1 MQKDSPSNQELDKDV
16 DIAIDKDVDIDSPLQ
31 TTARSVWNAG
41 DVIEGLDQ
49 VATELPVAIVFNGIS
64 HVVMMATPKELED
77 FALGFSLSEGI
88 VSAPQQVLDIEQR
101 CVSEGIELAINIT
114 GEAFSQLK
122 NKRRNLTGRTGCGLC
137 GAESLQQAKPVLEPV
152 TSDIKISHQALQVA
166 INNLQQHQ
174 HLHQYLQQQTG
185 AVHAAIWCDTEGQ
198 LVLAR
203 EDVGRHNALD
213 KLLGA
218 MAKQSLNANLGF
230 ILVTSRASYEMVVK
244 TARANVGILAAVSAP
259 TSLAITLAEQSQ
271 IGLVGFSRP
280 QRHVIYAGQHRFS
293 EEIKVP

>member
-1 MQKDSPSNQELDKDV
+1 MEKDSSRNQEP
-16 DIAIDKDVDIDSPLQ
+16 DIEAGIDSPLQ
-31 TTARSVWNAG
+31 TTSRSVWAKG
-41 DVIEGLDQ
+41 DITEGLDQ
-49 VATELPVAIVFNGIS
+49 VATEMPIALVFNGIS
-64 HVVMMATPKELED
+64 HVVMMATPKDLED

-88 VSAPQQVLDIEQR
+88 VSATHQVLDIEQR
-101 CVSEGIELAINIT
+101 SISEGIELAINIT
-114 GEAFSQLK
+114 GKAFAQLK

-152 TSDIKISHQALQVA
+152 TSDIKISHQTLQVA

-185 AVHAAIWCDTEGQ
+185 AVHAAIWCDDQGQ
-198 LVLAR
+198 LLLAR

-218 MAKQSLNANLGF
+218 MAKQNLNANLGF

-244 TARANVGILAAVSAP
+244 AARANVGILAAVSAP
-259 TSLAITLAEQSQ
+259 TSLAITLAEQSD

-280 QRHVIYAGQHRFS
+280 QRHVVYAGQSRFA
-293 EEIKVP
+293 EEANNP

>member
-1 MQKDSPSNQELDKDV
+1 MP
-16 DIAIDKDVDIDSPLQ
+16 IAL
-31 TTARSVWNAG
+31 
-41 DVIEGLDQ
+41 
-49 VATELPVAIVFNGIS
+49 VFNGIS
-64 HVVMMATPKELED
+64 HVVMMATPKDLED

-88 VSAPQQVLDIEQR
+88 VSATHQVLDIEHR
-101 CVSEGIELAINIT
+101 SVSEGIELAITIT
-114 GEAFSQLK
+114 GEAFAQLK

-152 TSDIKISHQALQVA
+152 TSDIKISHQTLQVA

-185 AVHAAIWCDTEGQ
+185 AVHAAIGCDTEGQ

-218 MAKQSLNANLGF
+218 MAKQNLNANLGF

-244 TARANVGILAAVSAP
+244 AARANVGILAAVSAP
-259 TSLAITLAEQSQ
+259 TSLAITLAEQSH

-280 QRHVIYAGQHRFS
+280 HRHVVYAGQDRFT

>member
-49 VATELPVAIVFNGIS
+49 VATEMPVALVFNGIS
-64 HVVMMATPKELED
+64 HVVMMATPKDLED

-88 VSAPQQVLDIEQR
+88 VSATHQVLDIEQKF
-101 CVSEGIELAINIT
+101 VSEGIELAINIT
-114 GEAFSQLK
+114 GEAFAQLK

-152 TSDIKISHQALQVA
+152 TSDIKISHQVLQVA

-185 AVHAAIWCDTEGQ
+185 AVHAAIGCDTEGQ

-218 MAKQSLNANLGF
+218 MAKLNLNANLGF

-244 TARANVGILAAVSAP
+244 AARANVGILAAVSAP

-280 QRHVIYAGQHRFS
+280 QRHVIYAGQHRFT

>member
-1 MQKDSPSNQELDKDV
+1 MEKDSPSNQEP
-16 DIAIDKDVDIDSPLQ
+16 DIEAGIDSPLQ
-31 TTARSVWNAG
+31 TIARSVWAKG
-41 DVIEGLDQ
+41 DITEGLDQ
-49 VATELPVAIVFNGIS
+49 VATEMPIALVFNGIS
-64 HVVMMATPKELED
+64 HVVMMATPKDLED

-88 VSAPQQVLDIEQR
+88 VSATHQILDIEQR
-101 CVSEGIELAINIT
+101 SVSEGIELAITIA
-114 GEAFSQLK
+114 GEAFAQLK

-152 TSDIKISHQALQVA
+152 TSDIKISHQTLQVA

-218 MAKQSLNANLGF
+218 IAKQNLNANLGF

-244 TARANVGILAAVSAP
+244 AARANVGILAAVSAP

-280 QRHVIYAGQHRFS
+280 HRHVVYAGQYRFT
-293 EEIKVP
+293 EDANNP

>member
-1 MQKDSPSNQELDKDV
+1 MEKDSPSNQELDKDV
-16 DIAIDKDVDIDSPLQ
+16 AIDSPLQ

-49 VATELPVAIVFNGIS
+49 VATELPVALVFNGIS

-101 CVSEGIELAINIT
+101 SVSEGIELAITIT
-114 GEAFSQLK
+114 GEAFAQLK

-218 MAKQSLNANLGF
+218 MAKQNLNANLGF

-244 TARANVGILAAVSAP
+244 AARANVGILAAVSAP

-280 QRHVIYAGQHRFS
+280 QRHVIYAEQHRFT

>member
-1 MQKDSPSNQELDKDV
+1 MEKDTLCNLDQDSPV
-16 DIAIDKDVDIDSPLQ
+16 Q

-49 VATELPVAIVFNGIS
+49 VATELPVALVFNGIS
-64 HVVMMATPKELED
+64 HVVMMATPAELED

-88 VSAPQQVLDIEQR
+88 VSSSQQVLDIEPR
-101 CVSEGIELAINIT
+101 SVSEGIELNISIT
-114 GEAFSQLK
+114 GEAFAQLK

-137 GAESLQQAKPVLEPV
+137 GAESLQQAKPVLEAV
-152 TSDIKISHQALQVA
+152 TSDLKISHQALQVA

-185 AVHAAIWCDTEGQ
+185 AVHAAIWCDDHGQ
-198 LVLAR
+198 LLLAR

-218 MAKQSLNANLGF
+218 MAKQNLNAHLGF

-244 TARANVGILAAVSAP
+244 AARANVGILAAVSAP

-280 QRHVIYAGQHRFS
+280 QRHVIYAGQHRFT